1 MMNMAAV
8 PMLVGRLGF
17 TEILIILVIVL
28 VLFGPKYLP
37 KIGKKVGE
45 SVRDW
50 QDIGDKVGQKAPAP
64 DGIVEVEPIKVDK
77 VMTVE
82 TTESGETQSKVI
94 EVIDV
99 K

>member
-1 MMNMAAV
+1 MMNYAV
-8 PMLVGRLGF
+8 MPIVMGRLGF
-17 TEILIILVIVL
+17 TEILIILAIVF

-50 QDIGDKVGQKAPAP
+50 QAVGDKAGQKAPAP
-64 DGIVEVEPIKVDK
+64 DGIVEVEPIEVVK

-82 TTESGETQSKVI
+82 TTENGESQSKVI

-99 K
+99 E

>member
-37 KIGKKVGE
+37 KIGRKVGE
-45 SVRDW
+45 TVRDW
-50 QDIGDKVGQKAPAP
+50 QDVGDKVGQNAPAP
-64 DGIVEVEPIKVDK
+64 DGIVEVEPIEVVK

-82 TTESGETQSKVI
+82 TTDSGETQSKVI

>member
-64 DGIVEVEPIKVDK
+64 DGIVEVEPIAVVK

-82 TTESGETQSKVI
+82 TTESGEAQSKVI

>member
-1 MMNMAAV
+1 MAAV

-37 KIGKKVGE
+37 KIGRKVGE

-50 QDIGDKVGQKAPAP
+50 QDVGDKVGQKAPAP
-64 DGIVEVEPIKVDK
+64 DGIVEVEPIEVVK
-77 VMTVE
+77 VMIVE
-82 TTESGETQSKVI
+82 TTESGEAQSKVI

>member
-37 KIGKKVGE
+37 KIGRKVGE

-50 QDIGDKVGQKAPAP
+50 QDVGDKVGQKAPAP
-64 DGIVEVEPIKVDK
+64 DGIVEVEPIEVVK

-82 TTESGETQSKVI
+82 PPESGETQSKVI

>member
-1 MMNMAAV
+1 MMNATAI

-17 TEILIILVIVL
+17 SEILIILVILL

-37 KIGKKVGE
+37 KIGKRMGE
-45 SVRDW
+45 TVRDW
-50 QDIGDKVGQKAPAP
+50 QDVSDKAGQKASAP
-64 DGIVEVEPIKVDK
+64 DGIVEVEPVEVVK

-82 TTESGETQSKVI
+82 TTETGETESKVI

>member
-45 SVRDW
+45 AVRDW
-50 QDIGDKVGQKAPAP
+50 QDSGDKVGQKASAP
-64 DGIVEVEPIKVDK
+64 DGIVEVEPIEVVN
-77 VMTVE
+77 VMPVE
-82 TTESGETQSKVI
+82 TTESGGTQSKVI

>member
-1 MMNMAAV
+1 MNMVAV

-17 TEILIILVIVL
+17 TEILIIVLIVF

-37 KIGKKVGE
+37 KISKKVGE
-45 SVRDW
+45 SLHDW
-50 QDIGDKVGQKAPAP
+50 KEVGDKAP
-64 DGIVEVEPIKVDK
+64 IEVVK

-82 TTESGETQSKVI
+82 NTESGEPQAKVI

>member
-1 MMNMAAV
+1 MMNMVAV

-17 TEILIILVIVL
+17 TEILIIVLIVF

-37 KIGKKVGE
+37 KISKKVGE
-45 SVRDW
+45 SLHDW
-50 QDIGDKVGQKAPAP
+50 KEVGDKAGQKAPAP
-64 DGIVEVEPIKVDK
+64 DGIVEVEPIEVVK

-82 TTESGETQSKVI
+82 NTESGEPQAKVI

>member
-1 MMNMAAV
+1 MMNDAAV

-37 KIGKKVGE
+37 KISKRVGE
-45 SVRDW
+45 SVRGW
-50 QDIGDKVGQKAPAP
+50 QEVGDKAGQKAPAP
-64 DGIVEVEPIKVDK
+64 DGIVEVEPIEVVK

-82 TTESGETQSKVI
+82 NTESGETQAKVI